1 MIFTINTKYYNSS
14 YKKLLKSKVKLNA
27 IRRLRN
33 FPINTTEKLLNN
45 YLKEN
50 YNMTL
55 IYACYLIIIN
65 SKVEESKDDLQIL
78 IKDKQLD
85 TIARIITFGTGRFL
99 GSRIIPFIFGKY

>member
-14 YKKLLKSKVKLNA
+14 YKKLLKSKLKLNA

-55 IYACYLIIIN
+55 IYACYLIILN
-65 SKVEESKDDLQIL
+65 SKVEESKDELQIL

-85 TIARIITFGTGRFL
+85 KIARIITFGTGRFL